1 MSRSFC
7 AARTSESSRPQRRAM
22 KPARGATAQP
32 TPPPPSPVF
41 ANVADKSIGIAPD
54 PASAPV
60 VRKLF
65 ERALRGQ
72 ESDQELTRW
81 ARTQGLRSKRGAV
94 LKTMVSNYT
103 IIDGSVSVVLRS
115 PFDVLARGART
126 GEWWS

>member
-1 MSRSFC
+1 
-7 AARTSESSRPQRRAM
+7 M

-60 VRKLF
+60 VRELF